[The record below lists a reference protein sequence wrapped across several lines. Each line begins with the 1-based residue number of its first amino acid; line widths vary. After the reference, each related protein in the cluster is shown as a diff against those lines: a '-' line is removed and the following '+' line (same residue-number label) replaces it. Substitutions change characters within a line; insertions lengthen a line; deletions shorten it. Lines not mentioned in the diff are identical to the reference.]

1 MFPIIYDFGIIKIF
15 GLEFHLVI
23 YSFGFILVLAFYSC
37 YFFLNYD
44 LKRLGYD
51 EKLASDIVFWAAVGG
66 IFGAKLYYLIENF
79 DRVITDPKGM
89 IFSGSGLVF
98 LGGLLGGL
106 IAVTILLKKQN
117 LSWLLFADLVAP
129 VLILGSCIGRIGCF
143 LVGDDYGLPSKLP
156 WAVSF
161 IDGLPPTTT
170 QSFQYY
176 YPWIDLSGFEP
187 GLITV
192 HPTQIYEVIITFI
205 LFVFLW
211 KKRKNIETTG
221 NLFFIYL
228 ILYGIE
234 RFMIEFLRTN
244 PKYLFSFF
252 SGAQI
257 ICIIMIMI
265 GVYFY
270 LNPVQNSASNKNS
283 K

>member
-257 ICIIMIMI
+257 ICLIMIMI

-270 LNPVQNSASNKNS
+270 LNPVQNSASKKNS
-283 K
+283 

>member
-156 WAVSF
+156 WALSF

-221 NLFFIYL
+221 NLFLIYL
-228 ILYGIE
+228 ILYGID

-257 ICIIMIMI
+257 ICLIMIMI

-283 K
+283 

>member
-1 MFPIIYDFGIIKIF
+1 MFPIIYDFGMIKIF
-15 GLEFHLVI
+15 GLEFQLVI

-44 LKRLGYD
+44 LKRMGYD

-66 IFGAKLYYLIENF
+66 IFGAKLYYLVENF
-79 DRVITDPKGM
+79 DSVIADPKGM

-106 IAVTILLKKQN
+106 IAVTILLKKHS
-117 LSWLLFADLVAP
+117 LSWLLFADFVAP
-129 VLILGSCIGRIGCF
+129 VLILGSCIGRVGCF

-161 IDGLPPTTT
+161 KEGLPPTTT

-192 HPTQIYEVIITFI
+192 HPTQIYEVIITFM
-205 LFVFLW
+205 LFIFLW
-211 KKRKNIETTG
+211 NKRKTVETTG
-221 NLFFIYL
+221 SLFFLYL
-228 ILYGIE
+228 MLYGIE
-234 RFMIEFLRTN
+234 RFIIEFIRTN

-257 ICIIMIMI
+257 ICLIMIMI
-265 GVYFY
+265 GAYFY
-270 LNPVQNSASNKNS
+270 LNPVNNSAPKKNS
-283 K
+283 

>member
-257 ICIIMIMI
+257 ICLIIIMI

>member
-228 ILYGIE
+228 VLYGIE

-257 ICIIMIMI
+257 ICLIMIMI

>member
-1 MFPIIYDFGIIKIF
+1 MFPIIHDFGIIKIF

-79 DRVITDPKGM
+79 DRVIADPKGM

-106 IAVTILLKKQN
+106 IAVTFLLKKQK

-161 IDGLPPTTT
+161 KDGLPPTTT

-192 HPTQIYEVIITFI
+192 HPTQIYEVIITFV

-257 ICIIMIMI
+257 ICLIMIMV

-270 LNPVQNSASNKNS
+270 LNPVQNSAPKKNS
-283 K
+283 

>member
-1 MFPIIYDFGIIKIF
+1 MLPIIYDFGIIKIF

-79 DRVITDPKGM
+79 DRVIIDPKGM

-192 HPTQIYEVIITFI
+192 HPTQIYEVIITFV

-257 ICIIMIMI
+257 ICLIMIMI

-283 K
+283 

>member
-257 ICIIMIMI
+257 ICLIMIMI

>member
-1 MFPIIYDFGIIKIF
+1 MLPIIYDFGIIKIF

-51 EKLASDIVFWAAVGG
+51 ENLASDIVFWAAVGG

-79 DRVITDPKGM
+79 DRVISDPKGM

-192 HPTQIYEVIITFI
+192 HPTQIYEVIITFV

-257 ICIIMIMI
+257 ICLIMIMI

-270 LNPVQNSASNKNS
+270 LNPVQNSAPNKNS
-283 K
+283 

>member
-257 ICIIMIMI
+257 ICLIMIMI

-283 K
+283 

>member
-192 HPTQIYEVIITFI
+192 HPTQLYEVIITFV

-221 NLFFIYL
+221 NLFFTYL

-257 ICIIMIMI
+257 ICLIMIMI

-270 LNPVQNSASNKNS
+270 LNPVQNSATNKNS
-283 K
+283 

>member
-221 NLFFIYL
+221 NLFFTYL

-257 ICIIMIMI
+257 ICLIMIMI

-283 K
+283 

>member
-79 DRVITDPKGM
+79 DRVIPDPKGM

-221 NLFFIYL
+221 NLFFTYL

-257 ICIIMIMI
+257 ICLIMIMI

-283 K
+283 

>member
-1 MFPIIYDFGIIKIF
+1 MLPIIYDFGIIKIF

-192 HPTQIYEVIITFI
+192 HPTQIYEVIITFV

-257 ICIIMIMI
+257 ICLIMIMI

-270 LNPVQNSASNKNS
+270 LNPVQNSATNKNS
-283 K
+283 

>member
-51 EKLASDIVFWAAVGG
+51 EKLASDIVFWAAIGG

-257 ICIIMIMI
+257 ICLIMIMI

-283 K
+283 